1 MIVTSC
7 YKIDMHDDLV
17 TMITKRGQTSVPSRL
32 RRKAGLAEG
41 KRLRWY
47 AVSDSEFRVVVEP
60 EGVAPG
66 PLAALGFALRFQN
79 GRAIRSDAAMKEL
92 REGEKV

>member
-1 MIVTSC
+1 M
-7 YKIDMHDDLV
+7 V

-32 RRKAGLAEG
+32 RRKAGLTEG

-47 AVSDSEFRVVVEP
+47 AVSDSEFRVVVEV
-60 EGVAPG
+60 ESAAPG

-79 GRAIRSDAAMKEL
+79 GRAIRSDAALKEL
-92 REGEKV
+92 REGEKA